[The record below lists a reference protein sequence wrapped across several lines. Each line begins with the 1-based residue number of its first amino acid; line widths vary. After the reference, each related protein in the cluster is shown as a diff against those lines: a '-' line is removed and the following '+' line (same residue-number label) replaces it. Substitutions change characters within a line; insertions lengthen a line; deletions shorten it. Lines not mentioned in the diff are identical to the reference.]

1 MHTRLVWGR
10 LGTMILRE
18 GAEPKVLGVF
28 YRAVV
33 QAILFYESETW
44 VLLASKTKMMRG
56 HP

>member
-33 QAILFYESETW
+33 QAILFYESET
-44 VLLASKTKMMRG
+44 
-56 HP
+56 